1 MGADGSPAAG
11 DRPWRSAAAQVF
23 VADLDAPELSEDD
36 AHHLQR
42 VLRLG
47 PGELV
52 CAADGRGGWRL
63 CHLERGA
70 LSPAGDV
77 GHLGRPAPAL
87 TVGFA
92 PVKGDRPEWAV
103 QKLTE
108 VGVDRVLLV
117 QTTRSVVRWDE
128 DRARRHLDRLWRV
141 VREAA
146 QQCRRLWLP
155 ELDVVPLEQMDAAAV
170 LADAG
175 GRPLDPAD
183 HTVVVGPEG
192 GWSPEERA
200 GREVVGLADHVL
212 RSETAA
218 VVAGAAMTSLRL
230 GLSRAGLPSFPH

>member
-11 DRPWRSAAAQVF
+11 DRPWRSAATQVF
-23 VADLDAPELSEDD
+23 VADLDTPELSDED

-42 VLRLG
+42 VLRVG

-52 CAADGRGGWRL
+52 CAADGHGGWRL
-63 CHLERGA
+63 CHLERGE

-77 GHLGRPAPAL
+77 GHLVRPAPVL

-92 PVKGDRPEWAV
+92 PVKGGRPEWAV

-108 VGVDRVLLV
+108 VGIDRIVLL
-117 QTTRSVVRWDE
+117 QTDRTVVRWDE
-128 DRARRHLDRLWRV
+128 DRARRHLARLSRV
-141 VREAA
+141 AREAA

-155 ELDVVPLEQMDAAAV
+155 ELDMMPLGRVDVAAV

-175 GRPLDPAD
+175 GRPLDPSD

-192 GWSPEERA
+192 GWSREERA
-200 GREVVGLADHVL
+200 GRDVVALADHVL

-230 GLSRAGLPSFPH
+230 GLSRPGLSSFPH